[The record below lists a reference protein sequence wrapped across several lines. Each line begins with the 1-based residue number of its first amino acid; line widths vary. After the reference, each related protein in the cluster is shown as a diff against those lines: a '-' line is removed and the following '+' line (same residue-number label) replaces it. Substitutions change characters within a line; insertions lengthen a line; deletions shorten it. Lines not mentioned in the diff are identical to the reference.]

1 MLNEEKG
8 PCSFVATTI
17 PLASKTIFLSFLAG
31 IITIGFS
38 SAATAFCIEP
48 SAPGYRPDK
57 PSVPWCVNEFA
68 GTHTCDEWEINDYYA
83 AIDRYNSEVSDY
95 VNQLNLYIDEA
106 VAYAQCEVA
115 NLE

>member
-1 MLNEEKG
+1 MGKEKQTF
-8 PCSFVATTI
+8 CVATI
-17 PLASKTIFLSFLAG
+17 KVYPVPKTCSSFLLTS
-31 IITIGFS
+31 IIAMGLS
-38 SAATAFCIEP
+38 STATAFCIEP

-83 AIDRYNSEVSDY
+83 AIDRYRSEVSDY

>member
-1 MLNEEKG
+1 MTKVGEPFSFLIAG
-8 PCSFVATTI
+8 VYPASRLVAFSFVA
-17 PLASKTIFLSFLAG
+17 G
-31 IITIGFS
+31 IVTIGFS
-38 SAATAFCIEP
+38 SAATAFCMEP

-83 AIDRYNSEVSDY
+83 SIDRYNSEVSDY
-95 VNQLNLYIDEA
+95 INQLNLYIDEA
-106 VAYAQCEVA
+106 VAYARCEVA